1 LPYYPLELRSE
12 IWPNG
17 IDTDEI
23 RGRSLERPQVGN
35 NANEVDK
42 FRCGLLLQDKD
53 SIADYYLKIKR
64 CNNIINLCKS
74 HLEGVFFD
82 GLTTENKKHIAESG
96 FYHVHDLDKV
106 VEMLIQAERGN
117 APDFITAFSDY
128 LRQAS
133 NVQIL
138 TQSEFSNNNLPE
150 GAFAISAFLNL
161 ELTRPSM
168 AGWYNTNLASPEW

>member
-1 LPYYPLELRSE
+1 
-12 IWPNG
+12 
-17 IDTDEI
+17 
-23 RGRSLERPQVGN
+23 
-35 NANEVDK
+35 
-42 FRCGLLLQDKD
+42 LLQDKD
-53 SIADYYLKIKR
+53 SIADYYSKIKR
-64 CNNIINLCKS
+64 CNNIVNLCKS

-128 LRQAS
+128 LRH
-133 NVQIL
+133 VQIS
-138 TQSEFSNNNLPE
+138 TQSGFSNNNL
-150 GAFAISAFLNL
+150 ISTFLNL

-168 AGWYNTNLASPEW
+168 VGWYNTNLASPEW